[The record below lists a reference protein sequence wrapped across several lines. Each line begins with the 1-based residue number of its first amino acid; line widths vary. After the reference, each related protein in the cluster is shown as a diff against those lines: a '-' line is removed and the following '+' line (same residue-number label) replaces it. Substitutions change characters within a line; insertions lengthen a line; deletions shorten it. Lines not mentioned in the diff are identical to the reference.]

1 MQIYHSALEL
11 LLQSDAAREWPQLRT
26 VIERAGQ
33 RAPVAWDFPV
43 IACRAVGASEELAIP
58 AVAAIS
64 CAHMALLLI
73 DDLLDEDPRGEQ
85 HRVGVGR
92 AANLSSGLTSLGL
105 AILAEYANPQG
116 AMAVAALNKM
126 MGRTAYG
133 QELDVQNVHS
143 EASYWAVA
151 RAKSSPYFATA
162 LSLGAM
168 IGGADAK
175 AVDHLYEFGI
185 VFGEIMQI
193 HDDLN
198 DCLASPAN
206 VDWLQGR
213 APLPILFAEL
223 APHPQRQ
230 RFLELRG
237 QVADS
242 AKLQEAQ
249 AILVSSGAIS
259 YCVNELLLRQRA
271 AEKIVNQTSLAD
283 RQPLISLLEH
293 AVAPVRNLFASVG
306 AEFPAA
312 ANS

>member
-1 MQIYHSALEL
+1 
-11 LLQSDAAREWPQLRT
+11 
-26 VIERAGQ
+26 VI
-33 RAPVAWDFPV
+33 
-43 IACRAVGASEELAIP
+43 
-58 AVAAIS
+58 
-64 CAHMALLLI
+64 
-73 DDLLDEDPRGEQ
+73 
-85 HRVGVGR
+85 
-92 AANLSSGLTSLGL
+92 
-105 AILAEYANPQG
+105 
-116 AMAVAALNKM
+116 
-126 MGRTAYG
+126 
-133 QELDVQNVHS
+133 
-143 EASYWAVA
+143 
-151 RAKSSPYFATA
+151 
-162 LSLGAM
+162 
-168 IGGADAK
+168 
-175 AVDHLYEFGI
+175 
-185 VFGEIMQI
+185 FGEIMQI

-223 APHPQRQ
+223 APHPQRE

-237 QVADS
+237 QVADP

-283 RQPLISLLEH
+283 PQPLISLLEH

-312 ANS
+312 ASS

>member
-11 LLQSDAAREWPQLRT
+11 LLQSGAAREWPQLRT

-85 HRVGVGR
+85 HSVGAGR
-92 AANLSSGLTSLGL
+92 AANLAAGLSSLG
-105 AILAEYANPQG
+105 Q
-116 AMAVAALNKM
+116 AVLRATDSPMGDAAASALNEM
-126 MGRTAYG
+126 LGSTAYG

-143 EASYWAVA
+143 EVSYWAVA
-151 RAKSSPYFATA
+151 RAKSSPYFASA
-162 LSLGAM
+162 LSIGAM
-168 IGGADAK
+168 LGGANGQ
-175 AVDHLYEFGI
+175 VVERLSEFGVI
-185 VFGEIMQI
+185 FGEIMQI

-223 APHPQRQ
+223 APHPQRE

-237 QVADS
+237 QVADPT
-242 AKLQEAQ
+242 KLQEAQ

-271 AEKIVNQTSLAD
+271 AETIVNQTSLAD
-283 RQPLISLLEH
+283 PQPLISLLEH

-312 ANS
+312 ASS